1 MPEPAHTV
9 RCAADAASIRINTRV
24 YELQRQGID
33 IIVLSLGEAH
43 FDLPLLPLDPLPHPQ
58 IYHYSHS
65 RGIPELREAI
75 CKYYRDAFGVPVD
88 PEQELL
94 ITAGSKA
101 AIHFAMM
108 ATLEPGDEVIIPEP
122 AWVSYREQARLCR
135 AEPIMLPLATPV
147 CEYARVVTTRT
158 RLLVINNPNNPSG
171 RVYTAGELQHLLDLA
186 RRHDFFILADE
197 AYSDF
202 TPADAFTSLGRLDPA
217 REHAAICNSISK
229 TFGLSGWR
237 IGYVIAR
244 ADLLEQ
250 ILKINQ
256 HIITC
261 APTILQHYV
270 AVHFQTLRDLTA
282 PQIRAVLDK
291 RRAVAGLLN
300 SLNLTRLPGDATF
313 YFFLDI
319 APGSLRSEAF
329 CTRLL
334 EEERISAV
342 PGIGY
347 GPSCDSFIRISIGAA
362 SLEKIEYALQRI
374 RQLIDQSASRVP
386 VRQMQHE

>member
-1 MPEPAHTV
+1 MPEPSSTV
-9 RCAADAASIRINTRV
+9 RCAADAASIRVNTRV

-43 FDLPLLPLDPLPHPQ
+43 FDLPLLPLDPLPHPH
-58 IYHYSHS
+58 IFHYSHS
-65 RGIPELREAI
+65 RGIPELRAAVGD
-75 CKYYRDAFGVPVD
+75 YYRDAFAVPVD
-88 PEQELL
+88 PQQGLL

-108 ATLEPGDEVIIPEP
+108 AVLEPGDDVIIPEP
-122 AWVSYREQARLCR
+122 AWVSYREQARLCG
-135 AEPIMLPLATPV
+135 ANAVMLPPATPIS
-147 CEYARVVTTRT
+147 EYARAVTTRT

-171 RVYTAGELQHLLDLA
+171 RVYTAGELEDLLDLA
-186 RRHDFFILADE
+186 RCHDFFILADE

-202 TPADAFTSLGRLDPA
+202 APADVFTSLGRLDPQM
-217 REHAAICNSISK
+217 EHAIICNSISK

-244 ADLLEQ
+244 ADLIDQ

-291 RRAVAGLLN
+291 RRAVADIID
-300 SLNLTRLPGDATF
+300 SLRLTRLPGAATF
-313 YFFLDI
+313 YFFLSI
-319 APGSLRSEAF
+319 QPSSLGSEVF
-329 CTRLL
+329 CTQLL
-334 EEERISAV
+334 ENDRISAV
-342 PGIGY
+342 PGLGY

-362 SLEKIEYALQRI
+362 PLERIEYALQRI
-374 RQLIDQSASRVP
+374 RHLIGRSARHVP
-386 VRQMQHE
+386 VRHTQHA

>member
-1 MPEPAHTV
+1 MPELAHIV
-9 RCAADAASIRINTRV
+9 RRAADAASIRMNTRV
-24 YELQRQGID
+24 YELQRQGLD

-43 FDLPLLPLDPLPHPQ
+43 FDLPLLPLDPLPYPQ

-65 RGIPELREAI
+65 RGIPELRAAI
-75 CKYYRDAFGVPVD
+75 CDYYRDAFGVPVD
-88 PEQELL
+88 PERELL

-108 ATLEPGDEVIIPEP
+108 AALERGDEVIIPEP
-122 AWVSYREQARLCR
+122 AWVSYHEQARLCG
-135 AEPIMLPLATPV
+135 AEPIMLPPATPV
-147 CEYARVVTTRT
+147 RDYARAVTTRT
-158 RLLVINNPNNPSG
+158 SLLVINNPNNPSG

-186 RRHDFFILADE
+186 RRHDSFILADE

-202 TPADAFTSLGRLDPA
+202 APEGAFVSLGRLDPQM
-217 REHAAICNSISK
+217 EHAIICNSISK

-237 IGYVIAR
+237 IGYVIGR
-244 ADLLEQ
+244 ADLIEQ
-250 ILKINQ
+250 VLKINQ

-291 RRAVAGLLN
+291 RRVVAELID

-313 YFFLDI
+313 YFFLST
-319 APGSLRSEAF
+319 APSSLNSDAF

-362 SLEKIEYALQRI
+362 PLEKIEYALQRI
-374 RQLIDQSASRVP
+374 RRLIDESSSPVP
-386 VRQMQHE
+386 VRHTQHA